1 MTGHQPI
8 SAGEKWVACPEKG
21 LLSCNKK
28 GYAILRISLMR
39 DAFNNRTL
47 KYPAV
52 IPSFFL
58 PFNCSAT
65 FPLPFLSFSAYGQI
79 REKFPEAR
87 DLNRRARSSQSTD
100 RKPTL
105 RLPVYAR
112 YPFFQ
117 LRLKTL
123 DRYIQHEELGII
135 FPTSVYSIRLLPLHR
150 TRSDTFAWAQSG

>member
-8 SAGEKWVACPEKG
+8 SAGGKWVACPEKG

-52 IPSFFL
+52 IPSFFFTL
-58 PFNCSAT
+58 QQFCYFSTPF
-65 FPLPFLSFSAYGQI
+65 PFQI

-105 RLPVYAR
+105 RLSVYAR

-123 DRYIQHEELGII
+123 DGYIQHEELGII
-135 FPTSVYSIRLLPLHR
+135 FPTPVYSIRLLPLHR